1 LENLPRRQTEDSFD
15 FSKAEKIL
23 IAVARLV
30 LSEGKST
37 FSSEE
42 LRRALDLFPEEW
54 MAEYRSVFKEMEA
67 ASSDRKAN
75 NRLFYEVQHGFYRLT
90 KEGQDLIGKLQK
102 M

>member
-37 FSSEE
+37 FTSEE
-42 LRRALDLFPEEW
+42 VRRALDLSPEEW
-54 MAEYRSVFKEMEA
+54 MDEYRSVFKEMEA
-67 ASSDRKAN
+67 ASSHEKENR
-75 NRLFYEVQHGFYRLT
+75 RLFCEVRSGFYRLT
-90 KEGQDLIGKLQK
+90 KEGHELISKLQK